1 MIKKT
6 IVVLACIAVAT
17 QIKSQDALVGKKIF
31 QGNVMLSSQGVTIKP
46 YSNPNQ
52 YSNTTNQS
60 SSNKNLNMNLNGLFG
75 KIDDEKNLNAYGF
88 NLYINNQN
96 NSSDYTQNQQN
107 TKYKTLQIK
116 VGPSFGFGKFVS
128 ISENLFYA
136 PTSNFDLFGS
146 YSKSTSFRQQSGF
159 YDNTQSTKSFGIGTS
174 ISLSPLRLG
183 YLWKEKIMLTASIG
197 YIGASLNYESAV
209 IENTQNF
216 NTEKSLGSAFGINV
230 NGGLTNSAS
239 FGVSYLFN

>member
-6 IVVLACIAVAT
+6 ILVLACISAAT

-31 QGNVMLSSQGVTIKP
+31 QGNLMLSSQGVAIKP
-46 YSNPNQ
+46 YSNSNQ
-52 YSNTTNQS
+52 YSNTNNQV
-60 SSNKNLNMNLNGLFG
+60 SNKSLSMNVNGLFG
-75 KIDDEKNLNAYGF
+75 KIDAKKNLNAYGF
-88 NLYINNQN
+88 NLYINSQN

-107 TKYKTLQIK
+107 TKYKTFQIK
-116 VGPSFGFGKFVS
+116 VGPSFGFGKFVT

-146 YSKSTSFRQQSGF
+146 YSRSTSSSD
-159 YDNTQSTKSFGIGTS
+159 YYNNTQYTKSFGIGTS

-216 NTEKSLGSAFGINV
+216 STTKSLGSAFGINV